1 MMKEGSVYLQ
11 GSWWCLNPSSLMD
24 LKEAVIEPWEL
35 ELVKAMELWWN
46 SEPTM
51 SIRTSGSTG
60 NPKPIQLAKAAME
73 ASAKRTIDYFEVS
86 PGSKAGLALPV
97 TSIAGMMMLVRA
109 IIGRWDLVV
118 SKPAIHATF
127 NADELDFVALT
138 PIQAQTIEQE
148 DPVQW
153 KSFKTVLIGGGSPN
167 NRWLSQ
173 LSGETRVFESF
184 GMTETIS
191 HLALRQLY
199 PLREPNFRCLPGF
212 AVRTNSQGVL
222 NIRTPDGQEFI
233 TRDVVQCQDDHSF
246 IWLGRMDDVI
256 NSGGLKI
263 HPEAVEMGLQ
273 AIINQPFRCFGVPD
287 ADWGQVV
294 AIRIHSEEVP
304 HDWEEQKRFI
314 ESWSRDNLPKH
325 HAPKVIEWAPLE
337 QSWTGKWK
345 RPRNHT

>member
-1 MMKEGSVYLQ
+1 MKEGNVHLQ
-11 GSWWCLNPSSLMD
+11 GCWWALNPSSLIG
-24 LKEAVIEPWEL
+24 LKEAAIEPWEL
-35 ELVKAMELWWN
+35 ELVKAMEQWWN
-46 SEPTM
+46 SESTM
-51 SIRTSGSTG
+51 SIHTSGSTG
-60 NPKPIQLAKAAME
+60 APKPIVLEKAAME
-73 ASAKRTIDYFEVS
+73 ASAKRTIDHFNLS

-118 SKPAIHATF
+118 SKPAIQATF
-127 NADELDFVALT
+127 NAHELDFVALT

-153 KSFKTVLIGGGSPN
+153 KSFKTVLIGGGVPN
-167 NRWLSQ
+167 ERWLNH

-191 HLALRQLY
+191 HMALRQLH
-199 PLREPNFRCLPGF
+199 PFCEPYFRCLPGF
-212 AVRTNSQGVL
+212 EVRSNSLGVL
-222 NIRTPDGQEFI
+222 SIRTPDGQEFA
-233 TRDVVQCQDDHSF
+233 TRDVVECRDHQSF
-246 IWLGRMDDVI
+246 RWLGRMDDVI

-263 HPEAVEMGLQ
+263 HPEAVEKGLY
-273 AIINQPFRCFGVPD
+273 AIIDQPFRCYGVPD
-287 ADWGQVV
+287 ADWGQAV
-294 AIRIHSEEVP
+294 ALRIHAEEVP
-304 HDWEEQKRFI
+304 HDWKEQKRFI

-325 HAPKVIEWAPLE
+325 HSPKVIEWAPLE